1 MKDRIKKLKKLKELK
16 ELELEL
22 ICAELE
28 KLLEE
33 HSKIKEEK
41 KEKEENFSNNS
52 NSEEVVIEDTLY
64 TIEEVIE
71 EKVLEEKPKVNK
83 YAKDLVYDIK
93 DYPRYLKNG
102 KNQIFHETGIEIPQ
116 FEKDGKM
123 WVKVFNR
130 SNELVEVE
138 VDKL

>member
-22 ICAELE
+22 ICAEIDKLTKDYHKNKEYKEYKKDNIVEE
-28 KLLEE
+28 KIATSTLEE
-33 HSKIKEEK
+33 QNTHV
-41 KEKEENFSNNS
+41 EKEHMKKV
-52 NSEEVVIEDTLY
+52 EEVTR
-64 TIEEVIE
+64 
-71 EKVLEEKPKVNK
+71 VNK
-83 YAKDLVYDIK
+83 YAEDLVYEIK

-116 FEKDGKM
+116 FEKNGKM
-123 WVKVFNR
+123 HVKIFDR
-130 SNELVEVE
+130 SNVQVEVE